1 MMMPTAYRT
10 LLLALLCTSVVAI
23 TSPSQAAETEFTSLF
38 DGKTFTGWEHSGNWV
53 IEDGA
58 FYRQAK
64 GGSLTYTASKVP
76 DDFELRFEWKV
87 SKGCNS
93 GVYYRPGQVEYQVL
107 DNVHSPY
114 GENARQAAASLFFC
128 MGPSKDVTKPFGQ
141 WNSGRILCKRTV
153 IEHWVNGQRVL
164 SFDYADPKWAD
175 YVTLLAIRGGDLTG
189 RGGQLWLQDHGQDV
203 WYRALRWRKIPAT
216 ETLTPDPSFMPLA
229 VTGTALTKEQAR
241 VKKMLAAKPPA
252 TTAAIVQPFEPRPR
266 CRFDLHVRASQIN
279 PQAAEHPELGYVFA
293 DQAGK
298 PQDVQHAVVDTRVPS
313 RGQLVIWLMG
323 HNQGLFERIAS
334 YGLHGIQPHYAN
346 RWFSKIDAKA
356 RDDGTTLG
364 KIRLEAATGQ
374 DHSPLVTIPPPDG
387 MTARAIQFVKW
398 LATENPAG
406 KWEQFLTADQN
417 DLLWDQVIMAGISH
431 GSTTS
436 ARFAKHQKVARVVMF
451 SGPRDQF
458 ESWHGFKSATP
469 ANRYFGFTHVL
480 DGGWTGD
487 HYCRSWQMLGLAHY
501 GPIVNVD
508 EVAAPFGLSRRLITN
523 SNVGNNP
530 RRAHTTV
537 VPGGSA
543 VKNKAG
549 DYIHE
554 TVWRYLF
561 THPVDQT
568 GKPVP
573 PETDCKINQ
582 KRNAKGQP

>member
-1 MMMPTAYRT
+1 M
-10 LLLALLCTSVVAI
+10 
-23 TSPSQAAETEFTSLF
+23 
-38 DGKTFTGWEHSGNWV
+38 
-53 IEDGA
+53 
-58 FYRQAK
+58 
-64 GGSLTYTASKVP
+64 
-76 DDFELRFEWKV
+76 
-87 SKGCNS
+87 
-93 GVYYRPGQVEYQVL
+93 
-107 DNVHSPY
+107 
-114 GENARQAAASLFFC
+114 
-128 MGPSKDVTKPFGQ
+128 
-141 WNSGRILCKRTV
+141 
-153 IEHWVNGQRVL
+153 
-164 SFDYADPKWAD
+164 
-175 YVTLLAIRGGDLTG
+175 
-189 RGGQLWLQDHGQDV
+189 
-203 WYRALRWRKIPAT
+203 
-216 ETLTPDPSFMPLA
+216 
-229 VTGTALTKEQAR
+229 
-241 VKKMLAAKPPA
+241 
-252 TTAAIVQPFEPRPR
+252 VQPFEPRPR

-298 PQDVQHAVVDTRVPS
+298 PQDGQHAVVDTRVPS

-508 EVAAPFGLSRRLITN
+508 EVAAPFGHSRRPITN
-523 SNVGNNP
+523 SNVDNNP